1 MSEIRSIGVLRVVGD
16 YVELAPKGGGRDYWG
31 LCPFHGEKSP
41 SFKVDPDRGFYKC
54 FGCDAKGDG
63 ITFVMRYLG
72 FAYLDALLFIAE
84 KYNIDVVYDNK
95 GFESTKDILSLHN
108 DLQLGFRASLYE
120 EGGLDAKN
128 YILNRSFNESA
139 LELFGVGYIPPRFN
153 FSTIFKKYDKEI
165 LLASGFFKES
175 KDGKYINSRFFNRLS
190 LPIRSVTGSISA
202 FAGRSIDG
210 SEPKYLNSA
219 DSEVFHKGELLF
231 NIDKAKDSIRSSKT
245 AILVEG
251 YFDVMRLY
259 LSGHKNVVAPMG
271 TALTKN
277 QVALVKRYADD
288 VVVIFDGDEAGL
300 KAAQKSLPL
309 FISASVSPKIVL
321 LNKEDDPDS
330 MILNK
335 GVDHFN
341 AMYEKREDLFI
352 YMIKRAFFG
361 CRDDFSVK
369 SRRFKSIHKMLL
381 GINDLLMRDYY
392 INHAADIFG
401 FNKDRV
407 REIVELELNENAI
420 SSSRGAGSKER
431 RKDSNSNAVR
441 LCERDF
447 LTALICLDI
456 DVVDSLLMDI
466 EADMFQDE
474 DCKSFFTLINKELP
488 NLFVMDDLVLVNM
501 DDNNFFYD
509 LKSRKINGDVYRMA
523 VENKDRIISDYQM
536 SLELESSRK
545 SNNED
550 DIIESLIKVF
560 DNIKSKNTQQSIIDI
575 DE

>member
-1 MSEIRSIGVLRVVGD
+1 MSEIRSIGVLKVVGD
-16 YVELAPKGGGRDYWG
+16 YVELAPKGGSRDYWG

-63 ITFVMRYLG
+63 ITFIMRYLG

-84 KYNIDVVYDNK
+84 KYNIDISYDSK

-120 EGGLDAKN
+120 ESGLDAKN

-153 FSTIFKKYDKEI
+153 FASIFKKYEKEI

-210 SEPKYLNSA
+210 AEPKYLNSA

-259 LSGHKNVVAPMG
+259 LSGHRNVVAPMG

-341 AMYEKREDLFI
+341 SMYEKREDLFI

-361 CRDDFSVK
+361 CKDDFSVK

-381 GINDLLMRDYY
+381 GINDLLMRDHY
-392 INHAADIFG
+392 IAHAADIFG
-401 FNKDRV
+401 FDKDRV
-407 REIVELELNENAI
+407 REIVELELNQNAI
-420 SSSRGAGSKER
+420 SSSRSSSKDKK
-431 RKDSNSNAVR
+431 KDSNSNAVR

-447 LTALICLDI
+447 LAAVIGLDI
-456 DVVDSLLMDI
+456 DVIDSLFIDI
-466 EADMFQDE
+466 EANMFQDE
-474 DCKSFFTLINKELP
+474 DCRSFFTLINKELS
-488 NLFVMDDLVLVNM
+488 NIFVIDDLVLSNM

-509 LKSRKINGDVYRMA
+509 LKARKISDDFYRVA
-523 VENKDRIISDYQM
+523 VENKERIISDYQM
-536 SLELESSRK
+536 SLELDNSRK
-545 SNNED
+545 SKNED
-550 DIIESLIKVF
+550 EIIESLIKVF
-560 DNIKSKNTQQSIIDI
+560 DNIKSKNVQHGIVDI